1 MPDATTVGELPP
13 PTLQDVAAM
22 HNLGPL
28 ILEGVPLPDRVRMR
42 GLCRA
47 FKSLV
52 DTSLRTLQK
61 ISLEDLAGLEWELQ
75 EGGEAGEALR
85 WLAGKCP
92 NLEVLDVGHP
102 GRQYSRYLRWGKACE
117 APKPDAVATHLAA
130 HCRQLRSLHL
140 HRCGSVGDVVLRAVA
155 GNCGDLRL
163 LDIGY
168 CKAVTDAGVAEIA
181 AGCRRL
187 EHLNVSHAKVTNA
200 SMSAI
205 ASHCRGLRH
214 LDVHSTR
221 VANGGIT
228 AIAQGCPDLRSLD
241 VSNCAGINDRSIV
254 AIAEKCRWLERA
266 DYGFTQV
273 RDRGVAALLSHCSQ
287 LREFGIEDKATDDA
301 TALLGVDSCHQ
312 LRSLHITACESFS
325 DAGAMSLAQRSM
337 LLTSLYFD
345 ASDAATDASLSAF
358 ADSCPLLEELALV
371 HCGSV
376 TDAGMM
382 AVASRCSR
390 LRALRLTGLDGVTDA
405 GMMAVASRCSR
416 LRALRLTGLDG
427 VTDAGAAEL
436 VKSSPDLRTLE
447 LSSCAGARTVRA
459 AGTHCPE
466 LRHLEISDSVAC
478 YESEGGEDDDED
490 EEEEEAREEGKE
502 VKEEMK
508 EGEKE
513 EEKEK
518 RKEEAKQKK
527 QGGRMQVS
535 VWDGALAH
543 VLHKSTRLETLKLAK
558 CRGLSDAG
566 ISLASASHSC
576 KFLRELSVSFCNHCR
591 FTPQGLAAMAH
602 QLGALEVLHVA
613 GWNAVTDDSMAALAG
628 HCPRLRSVVVSWCEV
643 GDKGMVLLVSH
654 CPLLVELRASGC
666 VRVTDDSM
674 LALSEH
680 CPQLEE
686 VSVSYCWKVT
696 GSGATA
702 VVTKCQVLRVLEAVN
717 FLGCQV
723 RPAKIK
729 ALKKTHPHVNV
740 VATMQCGPRT
750 LPGTQPYNCTEKH
763 A

>member
-1 MPDATTVGELPP
+1 MDALLHKRPRVVEANTHALQPDATTVGELPP

-447 LSSCAGARTVRA
+447 LSSCAGART
-459 AGTHCPE
+459 
-466 LRHLEISDSVAC
+466 
-478 YESEGGEDDDED
+478 
-490 EEEEEAREEGKE
+490 
-502 VKEEMK
+502 
-508 EGEKE
+508 
-513 EEKEK
+513 
-518 RKEEAKQKK
+518 
-527 QGGRMQVS
+527 
-535 VWDGALAH
+535 
-543 VLHKSTRLETLKLAK
+543 
-558 CRGLSDAG
+558 
-566 ISLASASHSC
+566 
-576 KFLRELSVSFCNHCR
+576 
-591 FTPQGLAAMAH
+591 GLAAMAH